1 MIRTSGERRLSNFL
15 LWEAAHARLAFVPDY
30 WPDFTAERFTAVLAE
45 ERARRLREAGPA

>member
-30 WPDFTAERFTAVLAE
+30 WPDFTAERFAAVITE
-45 ERARRLREAGPA
+45 ERARRQRGSAPA